1 MNRRTLSLL
10 LIAGAVPL
18 AAGACLP
25 DGGSPPPPVLQEGP
39 FSESEPNN
47 TAAQA
52 DVLPAAASGFVVNGS
67 QNDSDDPATGDTD
80 VFQLAAVQ
88 DGTLTVT
95 CTSGVNTGTTLTV
108 RNVTT
113 GATGASGAIYL
124 QRLLHYLDKPEHE
137 LHVVFSAYAKQ
148 VIHEELGELK
158 LPANATEHSDKS
170 MNAPFASGSVARDRG
185 TPRHITP
192 ACDPAGR
199 APAPPCPRS
208 AARHPIRRSGS
219 GR

>member
-95 CTSGVNTGTTLTV
+95 CISGVNTGTTLTV

-113 GATGASGAIYL
+113 GATGASGAPCTSASVDVHTGDVVRFSISDPVAVGNPFGL
-124 QRLLHYLDKPEHE
+124 QVTY
-137 LHVVFSAYAKQ
+137 S
-148 VIHEELGELK
+148 
-158 LPANATEHSDKS
+158 
-170 MNAPFASGSVARDRG
+170 
-185 TPRHITP
+185 
-192 ACDPAGR
+192 
-199 APAPPCPRS
+199 
-208 AARHPIRRSGS
+208 
-219 GR
+219 